1 MPARYPKEWRDEM
14 NLKEYNQKLKEL
26 EPMTNN
32 QIIIRDDPKTHEP
45 YLSGHCVCPNTW
57 HKVEIVDHNP
67 FFGCSE
73 CGYSASFIDGKWKP
87 GSMTPVGFISDEELQ
102 T

>member
-1 MPARYPKEWRDEM
+1 M

-26 EPMTNN
+26 EPMTTN
-32 QIIIRDDPKTHEP
+32 QIIIREDAKTHEP

-67 FFGCSE
+67 FFWCSE
-73 CGYSASFIDGKWKP
+73 CGYSASFIDGEWTT
-87 GSMTPVGFISDEELQ
+87 GCMTPAGFISDKKLNKIMR
-102 T
+102 